1 MGGRN
6 LAFNMGRRATQ
17 LLQLLVF
24 EAEQFSKTAGQ
35 LETQKVSDLLIKNSA
50 MATRHSSH
58 HRNQNWNDTFL
69 PAKAERSMD
78 CAVMGATSALNN
90 QKYDCITQ
98 ESGLI

>member
-1 MGGRN
+1 MGSRN

-58 HRNQNWNDTFL
+58 HRNRNWL